1 MNKWSCFGVIV
12 LLTFPSYLRSH
23 TSTYIILALE
33 SSIGRK
39 LDFILPRCLLIH
51 LFRTWWITRST
62 GSQSSLHMDTYC
74 CALVLPR
81 SHVDT
86 GKSYDADLF
95 LISNEIN
102 TQIFTMT
109 ILFIPWNH
117 WNLIHRYQ
125 RVTPYRIYHCILF
138 NIRNFVENNHH
149 YNDNKSFSV
158 TFDTLWI
165 LLKVALPGI
174 VQCRDR
180 WIRWK

>member
-1 MNKWSCFGVIV
+1 MIMLWCDSAPNFSFAHEYIYHSRVRIIYREETGFYSSSC
-12 LLTFPSYLRSH
+12 
-23 TSTYIILALE
+23 
-33 SSIGRK
+33 
-39 LDFILPRCLLIH
+39 CLLIH

-86 GKSYDADLF
+86 GKSHDADLF

-158 TFDTLWI
+158 MFDTLWI

>member
-1 MNKWSCFGVIV
+1 MHVRIIHELIVINHMNKWSCFGDSASNFSFI
-12 LLTFPSYLRSH
+12 SRSH

-86 GKSYDADLF
+86 GKNHNADLF

-102 TQIFTMT
+102 SQIFTMT
-109 ILFIPWNH
+109 ISFIPWNH
-117 WNLIHRYQ
+117 WNLI
-125 RVTPYRIYHCILF
+125 YRNQWVIIF
-138 NIRNFVENNHH
+138 I
-149 YNDNKSFSV
+149 
-158 TFDTLWI
+158 TT
-165 LLKVALPGI
+165 
-174 VQCRDR
+174 
-180 WIRWK
+180 